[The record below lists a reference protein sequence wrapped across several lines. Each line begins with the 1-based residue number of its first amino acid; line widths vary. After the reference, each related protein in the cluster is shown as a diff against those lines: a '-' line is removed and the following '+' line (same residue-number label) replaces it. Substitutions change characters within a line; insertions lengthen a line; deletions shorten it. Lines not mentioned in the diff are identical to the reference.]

1 MKAIVVLAGTLAWSG
16 ALAPPAF
23 ADDVKT
29 YYNKAAFL
37 AATSA
42 TSATGP
48 LPDVGTVLD
57 SSVDP
62 SGTFTLGSVTFGLT
76 FGSDNV
82 AIGALD
88 TTAAP
93 DWYPQTPGNDMALG
107 WERLQVSTSGPV
119 YSFGFDIVE
128 PDLTMPSFGGTPEES
143 TYEFLLFDGPL
154 LVGHVL
160 FDGTKIPNDVET
172 FIGVWSDKPFD
183 RVVINDISGSDDDE
197 FLGEF
202 YTGTT
207 PSGCTMNLDLSYAG
221 GTFTMN
227 FELGTAAP
235 RTWSV
240 WLFYGESSSA
250 RLLSV
255 PLPAVAPAV
264 SFPLAFP
271 LPPIGTVGVLTIAGH
286 AGRGNLVLGLQDG
299 FDDAVDQGSGIGDRR
314 LDPRSSFQ
322 APSPKP
328 QAPSLG

>member
-1 MKAIVVLAGTLAWSG
+1 MKAIAVLVGTLVLAG

-42 TSATGP
+42 ASATGP
-48 LPDVGTVLD
+48 LPDAGTVLD

-62 SGTFTLGSVTFGLT
+62 SGTYTLGSLT
-76 FGSDNV
+76 FALALGSDNMAV
-82 AIGALD
+82 GAVD
-88 TTAAP
+88 TAAAP
-93 DWYPQTPGNDMALG
+93 DWYPQTPGNDMAFG
-107 WERLQVSTSGPV
+107 WERIQVSTSGPV

-128 PDLTMPSFGGTPEES
+128 PDVTMPPFGGTPEES
-143 TYEFLLFDGPL
+143 TYEFLLFNGPL

-207 PSGCTMNLDLSYAG
+207 PSGCTANLDLAYAG

-227 FELGTAAP
+227 FEIGTATP
-235 RTWSV
+235 KTWNV
-240 WLFYGESSSA
+240 WLVYGANSFV
-250 RLLSV
+250 RLLSA
-255 PLPAVAPAV
+255 PLPAIAPSV
-264 SFPLAFP
+264 SFPLSFP
-271 LPPIGTVGVLTIAGH
+271 LPSMGTIGVLTTLATPAG
-286 AGRGNLVLGLQDG
+286 
-299 FDDAVDQGSGIGDRR
+299 GISCSAYKTISTT
-314 LDPRSSFQ
+314 P
-322 APSPKP
+322 
-328 QAPSLG
+328 